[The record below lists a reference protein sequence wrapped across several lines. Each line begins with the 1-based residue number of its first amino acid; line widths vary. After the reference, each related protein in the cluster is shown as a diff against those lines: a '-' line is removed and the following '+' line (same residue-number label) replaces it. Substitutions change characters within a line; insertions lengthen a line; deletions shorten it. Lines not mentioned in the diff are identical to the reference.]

1 MGKDSPCGAGDAPN
15 AWVLEKWRMTKG
27 GWGPQPYWDLG
38 EWSLRVCRE
47 MGPEPRRL
55 ESALPA
61 RVSSE

>member
-1 MGKDSPCGAGDAPN
+1 
-15 AWVLEKWRMTKG
+15 MTKG

-55 ESALPA
+55 ESALPV